1 MKLSEVFSRFARTL
15 ARALGHPEAFVIAVV
30 LVIVWVVTGPIFHW
44 SDTWQLVINTWT
56 SIMTFLMVFLLQ
68 NTQNRDTMAMQLKLA
83 ELLRAVEGARTEFGV
98 LEELNEEALL
108 QLKTRFEQ
116 LAERSAQRNH
126 KRPVSGD
133 AALAP
138 QKS

>member
-1 MKLSEVFSRFARTL
+1 MKLSDVFSRFARTL
-15 ARALGHPEAFVIAVV
+15 ARALGQPEAFVISIA
-30 LVIVWVVTGPIFHW
+30 LVIIWVVTGPIFHW

-83 ELLRAVEGARTEFGV
+83 ELLRAMEGARTEFGV
-98 LEELNEEALL
+98 LEELNEETLL

-126 KRPVSGD
+126 KRPVPGD
-133 AALAP
+133 AAMAP
-138 QKS
+138 QES

>member
-1 MKLSEVFSRFARTL
+1 MKLSDVFSRLARTL
-15 ARALGHPEAFVIAVV
+15 ARTLGQPEAFVISLA
-30 LVIVWVVTGPIFHW
+30 LVIVWIVTGPIFHW

-83 ELLRAVEGARTEFGV
+83 ELLRAMEGARTEFGV
-98 LEELNEEALL
+98 LEELNEETLL

-116 LAERSAQRNH
+116 LAERSAERNR
-126 KRPVSGD
+126 KRPLSGD
-133 AALAP
+133 ASLAP
-138 QKS
+138 QEL

>member
-1 MKLSEVFSRFARTL
+1 VKLSEVFSRFARTL
-15 ARALGHPEAFVIAVV
+15 ARVLGQPEAFVISLA

-83 ELLRAVEGARTEFGV
+83 ELLRAMEGARTEFGV

-126 KRPVSGD
+126 NRPVSGD
-133 AALAP
+133 TALAP
-138 QKS
+138 QES

>member
-1 MKLSEVFSRFARTL
+1 VKLSDVFSRLARTL
-15 ARALGHPEAFVIAVV
+15 ARALGQPEAFVISLA

-83 ELLRAVEGARTEFGV
+83 ELLRAMEGARTEFGV
-98 LEELNEEALL
+98 LEELNEETLL

-133 AALAP
+133 ASLAP

>member
-1 MKLSEVFSRFARTL
+1 MNKVR
-15 ARALGHPEAFVIAVV
+15 
-30 LVIVWVVTGPIFHW
+30 
-44 SDTWQLVINTWT
+44 
-56 SIMTFLMVFLLQ
+56 
-68 NTQNRDTMAMQLKLA
+68 
-83 ELLRAVEGARTEFGV
+83 EFGV

-126 KRPVSGD
+126 KRPLSGD
-133 AALAP
+133 ASLAP